1 LNVLPPQGKEIPMSF
16 NLKGRSLLTLHE
28 INPNGISY
36 LLELARELK
45 RARVGGN
52 EQQRLRGKNIA
63 LLFEKAST
71 RTRCS
76 FEVAAFD
83 QGANVS
89 FIGPHDSQLGEKE
102 SVKDTARVLGRLYD
116 AIEYRGFE
124 QSTVQELAAFS
135 GVPVYNG
142 LTNQYHPTQVL
153 ADLMTM
159 QEHCRK
165 PLREM
170 TLCYVGDARFNTAD
184 SLLEGAALM
193 GLDFRIGAPRNL
205 WPAAEAQAQARA
217 LAERSG
223 ARLRLTE
230 SAAEAVAG
238 ADFVYTDVWVSMGEP
253 PQAWAE
259 RIPQLRPYQ
268 VNAAL
273 LRSAGNPDVKFMHCL
288 PALHNRA
295 TKIGEQLF
303 QQFGLDGA
311 EVTEEVFE
319 SPASIVWDQA
329 ENRLHTI
336 KALLVATL
344 A

>member
-1 LNVLPPQGKEIPMSF
+1 MGFSLS
-16 NLKGRSLLTLHE
+16 GRSLLTLDELQPRGVNH
-28 INPNGISY
+28 
-36 LLELARELK
+36 LLGMAHELK
-45 RARVGGN
+45 RAKVAGT
-52 EQQRLRGKNIA
+52 EQQHLRGKEIV
-63 LLFEKAST
+63 LLFAKTST
-71 RTRCS
+71 RTRCA

-102 SVKDTARVLGRLYD
+102 SVKDTARVLGRMYD

-124 QSTVQELAAFS
+124 QSVVRQLAEYA

-142 LTNQYHPTQVL
+142 LTNEYHPTQVL
-153 ADLMTM
+153 ADFMTM

-165 PLREM
+165 PLTEM
-170 TLCYVGDARFNTAD
+170 KLAYVGDARFNTAD
-184 SLLEGAALM
+184 SLLEGAAMM
-193 GLDFRIGAPRNL
+193 GLDLRIGAPREL
-205 WPAAEAQAQARA
+205 WPPQEVQDKACAMAEH
-217 LAERSG
+217 SD
-223 ARLRLTE
+223 ARLTLTA
-230 SAAEAVAG
+230 SVQEAVEG
-238 ADFVYTDVWVSMGEP
+238 ADFIYTDVWVSMGEP
-253 PQAWAE
+253 ATVWAE
-259 RIPQLRPYQ
+259 RIPQLLPYQ

-273 LRSAGNPDVKFMHCL
+273 MRAAGNPNVKFMHCL
-288 PALHNRA
+288 PALHNRETA
-295 TKIGEQLF
+295 LGERIF
-303 QQFGLDGA
+303 QQFGLDGV